1 MTNLSGI
8 NLNNG
13 SAVGAKREGMDSPSH
28 SLALMPK
35 YEAYKNSGVEWLGD
49 IPASWSLLANKHI
62 FRLKKKQVGKRS
74 NEYDLLSLTL
84 RGVIKRD
91 MENPE
96 GKFPAEFD
104 TYQEVQC
111 GDFIFCLFD
120 VEETPRTVG
129 LSPFNGMIT
138 GAYTVFEPND
148 NFDNRFLYYFYLNL
162 DAKKRLKPLY
172 RGLRNTIPKDSFLSF
187 KTFVPPHEQQTRIA
201 NFLDKKTAQIDD
213 AIAIKEQQIS
223 LLKERK
229 QIIIQQAVTQGLDPN
244 VPMKDSGVDWI
255 GKIPAHWE
263 AKRIKHAGKIING
276 YAFPSDAFIQ
286 EGARVMKISNIQT
299 MRLDWSDSSY
309 VDALWLN
316 KTNQFRIYKGD
327 LVFALTRPVISTG
340 IKAALVDTD
349 EPILL
354 NQRNAVFRPNDT
366 CDKNWIYFV
375 LLTKGFINDFEMQ
388 IDITGQQPNISTVA
402 IGNLFFPFPPELEQK
417 AIVSELRRRCALLDM
432 AVDDQIAQIEKLKEY
447 KTTLINS
454 AVTGKIKITPEMIE
468 Q

>member
-1 MTNLSGI
+1 MMKIS
-8 NLNNG
+8 
-13 SAVGAKREGMDSPSH
+13 E
-28 SLALMPK
+28 MPK
-35 YEAYKNSGVEWLGD
+35 YEVYKDSGVEWLGD

-74 NEYDLLSLTL
+74 SEYDLLSLTL

-138 GAYTVFEPND
+138 GAYTVFELND
-148 NFDNRFLYYFYLNL
+148 NFDNRFLYYFYMNL
-162 DAKKRLKPLY
+162 DAKKMLKPLY

-201 NFLDKKTAQIDD
+201 NFLDKKIALIDE
-213 AIAIKEQQIS
+213 AISIKEKQIN
-223 LLKERK
+223 LLKEHK

-255 GKIPAHWE
+255 GDIPEHWE
-263 AKRIKHAGKIING
+263 VVPLKRLAVLSPSVKVSNRKSKELVTFLAMEKVSTDGFIDQDTLMPICDVSQGFTVFNRGDVIVAKITPCFENGKSAWLNNLQTEFGYGSTEFHVLRCGQRIIGSFLYLIVSLPLFLNAGEAMMTGSAGQKRV
-276 YAFPSDAFIQ
+276 PSSFIQ
-286 EGARVMKISNIQT
+286 NFPTAIPGVAEQEKIVSKVKE
-299 MRLDWSDSSY
+299 LFS
-309 VDALWLN
+309 
-316 KTNQFRIYKGD
+316 
-327 LVFALTRPVISTG
+327 
-340 IKAALVDTD
+340 
-349 EPILL
+349 
-354 NQRNAVFRPNDT
+354 
-366 CDKNWIYFV
+366 
-375 LLTKGFINDFEMQ
+375 Q
-388 IDITGQQPNISTVA
+388 IDVVVASTV
-402 IGNLFFPFPPELEQK
+402 N
-417 AIVSELRRRCALLDM
+417 
-432 AVDDQIAQIEKLKEY
+432 QIEKLKEY

-454 AVTGKIKITPEMIE
+454 AVTGKIKITPEMVE